1 MKKNVWRRLIP
12 MKIPGE
18 PERMT
23 DQQKGECIKWK
34 RSGSRMQ
41 PYIHHYTK
49 NEVIAYHNRLAYH
62 LLRYRPE
69 KPLTGSVGLY
79 ITWMFP
85 TDKKKEWGRPK
96 TTRPDLDNMAKGI
109 LDVLTELKFWR
120 DDNQVVELCLV
131 KYWSS
136 PEGAGTFINLY
147 YDHDN
152 KTIETEEQ
160 DPEKLK
166 VRKIDELLG
175 EESLDQMAD
184 FDRSIEATKQELI
197 DTMKKNIEVV
207 DFRSEGL
214 PWE

>member
-34 RSGSRMQ
+34 KTGTRIS

-69 KPLTGSVGLY
+69 KPLTGPVGLY

-85 TDKKKEWGRPK
+85 TDKKKDWGRPK

-109 LDVLTELKFWR
+109 LDVLTELKFWK

-147 YDHDN
+147 YDHDHR
-152 KTIETEEQ
+152 TIETEEQ

-166 VRKIDELLG
+166 VKK
-175 EESLDQMAD
+175 LDDIFTAD
-184 FDRSIEATKQELI
+184 AVIEMEDFNEALNEAI
-197 DTMKKNIEVV
+197 RERNRMKTG
-207 DFRSEGL
+207 SEGL